1 MREIKIDFD
10 NPGLPQRLDV
20 VENDAQSRFFKAVLY
35 KDGKTYAAPS
45 GATYSIMYRG
55 FGPQNEGWYDTIND
69 GAGKRAACSV
79 SGNVVTCEIARQ
91 ALRVPGHV
99 SVVLCVTGS
108 NGYMLH
114 GWPIDCN
121 CRNDNYTGGTSVESF
136 FYITQI
142 TNADWTSAIQTWE
155 ELKNM
160 IDPTL
165 SLSGKAAD
173 AAKVGEAI
181 NAETTRAK
189 AAEEAN
195 AKGVSHLKEDIVS
208 NAKRNLVNLGAQKV
222 VRGSYYLNRGFDFSQ
237 TTYYTWYFD
246 LSPYNTGRYI
256 VTASSPAYTNF
267 VTFLDENM
275 NIVGYVENSSSDNV
289 IKSEMYV
296 IKPENAKYIAIST
309 GYSTPGQN
317 ALLVSACISV
327 DDIQGAPFYT
337 TDNGEDVDVYPV
349 VILKGTT
356 LDNGELDSSYVPN
369 TTKRA
374 ALYCQKSN
382 CDIKIKCVRKF
393 NISYKNAWTKEVI
406 IRKEDTG
413 CWLSIQNDSN
423 TDFEDAPTGEDIM
436 MVALSKK
443 LHDVVAKPYCVDITN
458 TFTYNQATSNTIPFT
473 PSNIRVV
480 TSLFSPPQKE
490 TIMISVPDTIDVAV
504 EEFILENGVYSK
516 KYMYKDFAANIG
528 VWLNG
533 TFYCNVYPER
543 YYTIMIRNKDNSP
556 ISAGQVYKY
565 LHVYVVDNRFH
576 MPEYYRDYMSQKEK
590 EILENIVSFNSFA
603 FAFITDIHIQRNTK
617 HSPALM
623 RRIKTSCAIKTILG
637 GGDWQTAWNTDD
649 QGKNAIV
656 DDMIEIRNLFFDVP
670 MIKTIGNHEWA
681 YGGNNQYNIST
692 DEAYNIYYRSDE
704 EKAKSE
710 IVYPENGNGTYFY
723 SDDKTNKIRYIS
735 VNCMDYA
742 DDLDISKYNKE
753 WYFSISEEQISW
765 LKSSLN
771 LPSNDWLCV
780 VFSHVPLWTPSERP
794 FGTSTLVVNA
804 EKIGN
809 VISGYTSKTEEFSAH
824 KGTLVCW
831 LAGHEHRDALIEWHG
846 THMVVTNG
854 DCFIRE
860 EGAQTRT
867 LGTTSEQCFDI
878 FCINKKER
886 NVKIVR
892 IGAGE
897 NREFA
902 Y

>member
-35 KDGKTYAAPS
+35 KDGKAYAAPS

-99 SVVLCVTGS
+99 SVVLCVTGG

-136 FYITQI
+136 FYITQV
-142 TNADWTSAIQTWE
+142 TNADWTSAIKAWE

-173 AAKVGEAI
+173 AKATGDAVGQ
-181 NAETTRAK
+181 
-189 AAEEAN
+189 
-195 AKGVSHLKEDIVS
+195 LKEDIVS
-208 NAKRNLVNLGAQKV
+208 NAKRNRVNLGAQKV
-222 VRGSYYLNRGFDFSQ
+222 VRGSYYLDRGFSQ
-237 TTYYTWYFD
+237 TDYYTWYFD

-267 VTFLDENM
+267 VTFLDESM
-275 NIVGYVENSSSDNV
+275 NTVGYVKNSSSDGV
-289 IKSEMYV
+289 VKSEMYV
-296 IKPENAKYIAIST
+296 TKPENAKYIAITT
-309 GYSTPGQN
+309 GVPTLDQR
-317 ALLVSACISV
+317 ALLVSACISI
-327 DDIQGAPFYT
+327 DEIQGVPFYT
-337 TDNGEDVDVYPV
+337 NDNGEDADVYPII
-349 VILKGTT
+349 ILKGTVN
-356 LDNGELDSSYVPN
+356 NGKLDSSYVPN

-374 ALYCQKSN
+374 ALYCPKSN
-382 CDIKIKCVRKF
+382 CDIKIKCVGKF
-393 NISYKNAWTKEVI
+393 NISYKNVWTKEAM

-413 CWLSIQNDSN
+413 FWLSIQNDKN
-423 TDFEDAPTGEDIM
+423 TDFEDVPTGEDIM

-443 LHDVVAKPYCVDITN
+443 SHDVVAKPYCVDITN
-458 TFTYNQATSNTIPFT
+458 TFTYNQASNSTIPFK
-473 PSNIRVV
+473 PSDIRVV
-480 TSLFSPPQKE
+480 TSLFNPPQKE
-490 TIMISVPDTIDVAV
+490 TIMISVPDTIDVIV
-504 EEFILENGVYSK
+504 EEFILKDGVYSK
-516 KYMYKDFAANIG
+516 KYMYKDFAANIN

-543 YYTIMIRNKDNSP
+543 YYTILIRNKDNSP

-576 MPEYYRDYMSQKEK
+576 IPEYYRDYMSQKEK
-590 EILENIVSFNSFA
+590 EILENIDSFNSFA

-637 GGDWQTAWNTDD
+637 GGDWQTAWNSDE

-656 DDMIEIRNLFFDVP
+656 DDMIEIRNLFFDLP

-753 WYFSISEEQISW
+753 WYFSISEEQIAW

-780 VFSHVPLWTPSERP
+780 VFSHVPLWTSSERP

-804 EKIGN
+804 EKIGK

-831 LAGHEHRDALIEWHG
+831 LAGHTHRDALIEWHG

-854 DCFIRE
+854 DCFIRG

-867 LGTTSEQCFDI
+867 LGTTSEQCFDV

>member
-35 KDGKTYAAPS
+35 KDGKAYAAPS

-99 SVVLCVTGS
+99 SVVLCVTGG

-136 FYITQI
+136 FYITQV
-142 TNADWTSAIQTWE
+142 TNADWTSAIKAWE

-173 AAKVGEAI
+173 AKATGDAVGQ
-181 NAETTRAK
+181 
-189 AAEEAN
+189 
-195 AKGVSHLKEDIVS
+195 LKEDIVS
-208 NAKRNLVNLGAQKV
+208 NAKRNRVNLGAQKV
-222 VRGSYYLNRGFDFSQ
+222 VRGSYYLDRGFSQ
-237 TTYYTWYFD
+237 TDYYTWYFD

-267 VTFLDENM
+267 VTFLDESM
-275 NIVGYVENSSSDNV
+275 NTVGYVKNSSSDGV
-289 IKSEMYV
+289 VKSEMYV
-296 IKPENAKYIAIST
+296 TKPENAKYIAITT
-309 GYSTPGQN
+309 GVPTLDQR
-317 ALLVSACISV
+317 ALLVSACISI
-327 DDIQGAPFYT
+327 DEIQGVPFYT
-337 TDNGEDVDVYPV
+337 NDNGEDADVYPII
-349 VILKGTT
+349 ILKGTVN
-356 LDNGELDSSYVPN
+356 NGKLDSSYVPN

-374 ALYCQKSN
+374 ALYCPKSN
-382 CDIKIKCVRKF
+382 CDIKIKCVGKF
-393 NISYKNAWTKEVI
+393 NISYKNVWTKEAM

-413 CWLSIQNDSN
+413 FWLSIQNDKN
-423 TDFEDAPTGEDIM
+423 TDFEDVPTGEDIM

-443 LHDVVAKPYCVDITN
+443 SHDVVAKPYCVDITN
-458 TFTYNQATSNTIPFT
+458 TFTYNQASNSTISFK
-473 PSNIRVV
+473 PSDIRVV
-480 TSLFSPPQKE
+480 TSLFNPPQKE
-490 TIMISVPDTIDVAV
+490 TIMISVPDTIDVIV
-504 EEFILENGVYSK
+504 EEFILKDGVYSK
-516 KYMYKDFAANIG
+516 KYMYKDFAANIN

-543 YYTIMIRNKDNSP
+543 YYTILIRNKDNSP

-576 MPEYYRDYMSQKEK
+576 IPEYYRDYMSQKEK
-590 EILENIVSFNSFA
+590 EILENIDSFNSFA

-637 GGDWQTAWNTDD
+637 GGDWQTAWNSDE

-656 DDMIEIRNLFFDVP
+656 DDMIEIRNLFFDLP

-681 YGGNNQYNIST
+681 YGENNQYNIST

-753 WYFSISEEQISW
+753 WYFSISEEQIAW

-780 VFSHVPLWTPSERP
+780 VFSHVPLWTSSERP

-804 EKIGN
+804 EKIGK

-831 LAGHEHRDALIEWHG
+831 LAGHTHRDALIEWHG

-854 DCFIRE
+854 DCFIRG

-867 LGTTSEQCFDI
+867 LGTTSEQCFDV

>member
-1 MREIKIDFD
+1 MQTIKIDFD

-35 KDGKTYAAPS
+35 KDGKAYAAPS

-99 SVVLCVTGS
+99 IVVLCVTGS

-121 CRNDNYTGGTSVESF
+121 CRNDNYAGGTSVESF
-136 FYITQI
+136 FYITQV
-142 TNADWTSAIQTWE
+142 TNADWTSAIKTWE

-165 SLSGKAAD
+165 SISGKAAD
-173 AAKVGEAI
+173 AAKVGEAVGEI
-181 NAETTRAK
+181 
-189 AAEEAN
+189 
-195 AKGVSHLKEDIVS
+195 KEDLVES
-208 NAKRNLVNLGAQKV
+208 AKSNLVFLGAQKV
-222 VRGSYYLNRGFDFSQ
+222 VRGHYYLNRDFSESS
-237 TTYYTWYFD
+237 YYTWYFD
-246 LSPYNTGRYI
+246 TSLYKTNEYF
-256 VTASSPAYTNF
+256 VTINAPCYTNF
-267 VTFLDENM
+267 VTFLDEGM
-275 NIVGYVENSSSDNV
+275 NPIGYKNNSSESSTV
-289 IKSEMYV
+289 KEMHV
-296 IKPENAKYIAIST
+296 VKPTSAKYIAATTSY
-309 GYSTPGQN
+309 GTPN
-317 ALLVSACISV
+317 DKNLSIRACISIEE
-327 DDIQGAPFYT
+327 IQSSPYYT
-337 TDNGEDVDVYPV
+337 NSTGEDSDISPL
-349 VILKGTT
+349 IMLKGYSI
-356 LDNGELDSSYVPN
+356 DGNYNSSYAPN
-369 TTKRA
+369 TIKRA
-374 ALYCQKSN
+374 ALYCPKSN
-382 CDIKIKCVRKF
+382 CDIKFIGTGYEIRID
-393 NISYKNAWTKEVI
+393 NTWQTEAQISQQSTGKWYT
-406 IRKEDTG
+406 IRN
-413 CWLSIQNDSN
+413 SSN
-423 TDFEDAPTGEDIM
+423 TDFGDPPSDGESVRLI
-436 MVALSKK
+436 ALNNSCFGA
-443 LHDVVAKPYCVDITN
+443 LGEPYCIDITN
-458 TFTYNQATSNTIPFT
+458 KFTYNQATNNTIPFK
-473 PSNIRVV
+473 PSNIRVI
-480 TSLFSPPQKE
+480 TSLFNPPQKA
-490 TIMISVPDTIDVAV
+490 TIMLSVPDTIDAIVD
-504 EEFILENGVYSK
+504 EFALKEDGTYIK
-516 KYMYKDFAANIG
+516 KYLYNDFKANLG
-528 VWLNG
+528 VWVSG
-533 TFYCNVYPER
+533 TFYCNLYPER
-543 YYTIMIRNKDNSP
+543 YYTIMIRNKDDSA
-556 ISAGQVYKY
+556 ISVSQVYKY

-576 MPEYYRDYMSQKEK
+576 IPKYYKDYILRKEK
-590 EILENIVSFNSFA
+590 EVLKNIASFNSFA

-637 GGDWQTAWNTDD
+637 GGDWQTAWNSDE
-649 QGKNAIV
+649 QCKNAIV
-656 DDMIEIRNLFFDVP
+656 DDMIEIRNLFFDLP

-753 WYFSISEEQISW
+753 WYFSISEEQIAW

-780 VFSHVPLWTPSERP
+780 VFSHVPLWTSSERP

-804 EKIGN
+804 EKIGK

-831 LAGHEHRDALIEWHG
+831 LAGHTHRDALIEWHG

>member
-1 MREIKIDFD
+1 MKPWKEVIDGIR
-10 NPGLPQRLDV
+10 N
-20 VENDAQSRFFKAVLY
+20 AVL
-35 KDGKTYAAPS
+35 GKEVREDLAQMGEYVEQFANT
-45 GATYSIMYRG
+45 
-55 FGPQNEGWYDTIND
+55 
-69 GAGKRAACSV
+69 AGE
-79 SGNVVTCEIARQ
+79 N
-91 ALRVPGHV
+91 
-99 SVVLCVTGS
+99 
-108 NGYMLH
+108 
-114 GWPIDCN
+114 
-121 CRNDNYTGGTSVESF
+121 
-136 FYITQI
+136 
-142 TNADWTSAIQTWE
+142 IQ
-155 ELKNM
+155 KA

-165 SLSGKAAD
+165 SISGKAAD
-173 AAKVGEAI
+173 AAKVGEAVGQI
-181 NAETTRAK
+181 
-189 AAEEAN
+189 
-195 AKGVSHLKEDIVS
+195 KEDLVS
-208 NAKRNLVNLGAQKV
+208 NAKRNRVNLGAQKV
-222 VRGSYYLNRGFDFSQ
+222 VRGSYYLDRGFSQ
-237 TTYYTWYFD
+237 TDYYTWYFD

-256 VTASSPAYTNF
+256 VTAYSPAYTNF
-267 VTFLDENM
+267 VTFLDESM
-275 NIVGYVENSSSDNV
+275 NTVGYVKNSSSDEV
-289 IKSEMYV
+289 GKSEMYV
-296 IKPENAKYIAIST
+296 TKPENAKYIAITT
-309 GYSTPGQN
+309 GIPTLDRRG
-317 ALLVSACISV
+317 LLVSACISI
-327 DDIQGAPFYT
+327 DEIQGVPFYT
-337 TDNGEDVDVYPV
+337 NDNGEDADVYPII
-349 VILKGTT
+349 ILKGTVN
-356 LDNGELDSSYVPN
+356 NGKLDSSYVPN

-374 ALYCQKSN
+374 ALYCPKSN
-382 CDIKIKCVRKF
+382 CDIKIKCVGKF
-393 NISYKNAWTKEVI
+393 NISYKNVWTKEAM

-413 CWLSIQNDSN
+413 VWLSIQNDKN
-423 TDFEDAPTGEDIM
+423 TVFEDVPTGEDIM

-443 LHDVVAKPYCVDITN
+443 LHDVVANPYCIDITN
-458 TFTYNQATSNTIPFT
+458 KFTYNQASNSTIPFN
-473 PSNIRVV
+473 PSDIRVV
-480 TSLFSPPQKE
+480 TSLFNPPQKE
-490 TIMISVPDTIDVAV
+490 TIMISVPDTIDVIV
-504 EEFILENGVYSK
+504 EEFILEDGVYSK
-516 KYMYKDFAANIG
+516 KYMYKDFAANIN
-528 VWLNG
+528 VWLDG

-543 YYTIMIRNKDNSP
+543 YYTILIRNKDNSP

-565 LHVYVVDNRFH
+565 LHVYVADNRFH
-576 MPEYYRDYMSQKEK
+576 IPEYYRDYMSQKEK
-590 EILENIVSFNSFA
+590 EILENIDSFNSFA

-617 HSPALM
+617 HSSALM

-637 GGDWQTAWNTDD
+637 GGDWQTAWNSDE

-656 DDMIEIRNLFFDVP
+656 DDMIEIRNLFFDLP

-753 WYFSISEEQISW
+753 WYFSISEEQIAW

-780 VFSHVPLWTPSERP
+780 VFSHVPLWTSSERP

-804 EKIGN
+804 EKIGK

-831 LAGHEHRDALIEWHG
+831 LAGHTHRDALIEWHG

>member
-35 KDGKTYAAPS
+35 KDGKAYTAPS

-69 GAGKRAACSV
+69 GAVKRAACSV

-136 FYITQI
+136 FYITQV
-142 TNADWTSAIQTWE
+142 TNADWTSAIKAWE

-173 AAKVGEAI
+173 AAKVGEAVGEI
-181 NAETTRAK
+181 
-189 AAEEAN
+189 
-195 AKGVSHLKEDIVS
+195 KGDIVS

-222 VRGSYYLNRGFDFSQ
+222 VRGSYYLDRDFDFSQ
-237 TTYYTWYFD
+237 TAYYTWYFD

-275 NIVGYVENSSSDNV
+275 NIVGYVKNSSSDNV

-337 TDNGEDVDVYPV
+337 NDNGEDADVYPII
-349 VILKGTT
+349 ILKGTVN
-356 LDNGELDSSYVPN
+356 NGKLDSSYVPN

-374 ALYCQKSN
+374 ALYCPKSN
-382 CDIKIKCVRKF
+382 CDIKIKCVGKF
-393 NISYKNAWTKEVI
+393 NISYENVWTKEAM

-413 CWLSIQNDSN
+413 LWLSIQNDKN
-423 TDFEDAPTGEDIM
+423 TDFEDVPTGEDIM
-436 MVALSKK
+436 MVSLSKK
-443 LHDVVAKPYCVDITN
+443 LHDVVANPYCIDITN
-458 TFTYNQATSNTIPFT
+458 KFTYNQASNSTIPFK
-473 PSNIRVV
+473 PSDIRVT
-480 TSLFSPPQKE
+480 TSLFGPPQKE
-490 TIMISVPDTIDVAV
+490 TIMISVPDTIDVIV

-576 MPEYYRDYMSQKEK
+576 IPEYYRDYMSQKEK
-590 EILENIVSFNSFA
+590 EILENIDSFNSFA

-753 WYFSISEEQISW
+753 WYFSISEEQIAW

-780 VFSHVPLWTPSERP
+780 VFSHVPLWTSSERP

-804 EKIGN
+804 EKIGK

-831 LAGHEHRDALIEWHG
+831 LAGHTHRDALIEWHG
-846 THMVVTNG
+846 THMVVTNA

>member
-10 NPGLPQRLDV
+10 NPGFPQRLDV

-35 KDGKTYAAPS
+35 KDGKAYTAPS

-136 FYITQI
+136 FYITQV
-142 TNADWTSAIQTWE
+142 TNADWTSAIKTWE

-173 AAKVGEAI
+173 AAKVGEAVGQI
-181 NAETTRAK
+181 
-189 AAEEAN
+189 
-195 AKGVSHLKEDIVS
+195 KEDLAESAKS
-208 NAKRNLVNLGAQKV
+208 NLAFLGVQKV
-222 VRGSYYLNRGFDFSQ
+222 VRGHYYFNRVFSKSD
-237 TTYYTWYFD
+237 YYTWYFD
-246 LSPYNTGRYI
+246 TSLYKTNEYL
-256 VTASSPAYTNF
+256 VTVNAPGYTNF
-267 VTFLDENM
+267 VTFLDEGM
-275 NIVGYVENSSSDNV
+275 NPIGYKNNSSESSTV
-289 IKSEMYV
+289 KEMHV
-296 IKPENAKYIAIST
+296 VKPTSAKYIAATTSYGTPNDKNLSIRACISIEEIQSSPYYT
-309 GYSTPGQN
+309 NSTGEDSDISPLIMLKGYSTDGN
-317 ALLVSACISV
+317 
-327 DDIQGAPFYT
+327 Y
-337 TDNGEDVDVYPV
+337 
-349 VILKGTT
+349 
-356 LDNGELDSSYVPN
+356 DSSYAPN
-369 TTKRA
+369 TIKRA
-374 ALYCQKSN
+374 ALYCPKSN
-382 CDIKIKCVRKF
+382 CDIKFIGTGYE
-393 NISYKNAWTKEVI
+393 ISINNTWQTETQISQQSTGKWYT
-406 IRKEDTG
+406 IRN
-413 CWLSIQNDSN
+413 SSN
-423 TDFEDAPTGEDIM
+423 TDFGDPPSDGESVRLI
-436 MVALSKK
+436 ALNNSCFGA
-443 LHDVVAKPYCVDITN
+443 LGEPYCIDITN
-458 TFTYNQATSNTIPFT
+458 KFTYNQAANNTIPFK

-480 TSLFSPPQKE
+480 TSLFNPPQKA
-490 TIMISVPDTIDVAV
+490 TIMLSVPDTIDAIV
-504 EEFILENGVYSK
+504 EEFALKEDGTYIK
-516 KYMYKDFAANIG
+516 KYLYNDFKANLG
-528 VWLNG
+528 VWVSG

-576 MPEYYRDYMSQKEK
+576 IPEYYRDYMSQKEK
-590 EILENIVSFNSFA
+590 KILENIDSFNSFA

-637 GGDWQTAWNTDD
+637 GGDWQTAWNSDE

-656 DDMIEIRNLFFDVP
+656 DDMIEIRNLFFDLP

-710 IVYPENGNGTYFY
+710 IVYSENGNGTYFY

-753 WYFSISEEQISW
+753 WYFSISEEQIAW

-780 VFSHVPLWTPSERP
+780 VFSHVPLWTSSERP

-804 EKIGN
+804 EKIGK

-831 LAGHEHRDALIEWHG
+831 LAGHTHRDALIEWHG
-846 THMVVTNG
+846 THMVVTNA
-854 DCFIRE
+854 DCFIRG

-867 LGTTSEQCFDI
+867 LGTTSEQCFDV

>member
-35 KDGKTYAAPS
+35 KDGKAYVAPS

-121 CRNDNYTGGTSVESF
+121 CRNDNYTSGTSVESF
-136 FYITQI
+136 FYITQV

-173 AAKVGEAI
+173 AKATGDAVGQ
-181 NAETTRAK
+181 
-189 AAEEAN
+189 
-195 AKGVSHLKEDIVS
+195 LKEDIVS
-208 NAKRNLVNLGAQKV
+208 NEKRNLVNLGAQKV
-222 VRGSYYLNRGFDFSQ
+222 VKGSYYLDRGFSQ
-237 TTYYTWYFD
+237 TSYYTWYFD
-246 LSPYNTGRYI
+246 LAPFNTNRFI
-256 VTASSPAYTNF
+256 VTAASPGYTNF
-267 VTFLDENM
+267 VTFLDESM
-275 NIVGYVENSSSDNV
+275 KTVGYVENSSENV
-289 IKSEMYV
+289 VVKSEMYV
-296 IKPENAKYIAIST
+296 TKPENAKYIAST
-309 GYSTPGQN
+309 TDYLHPNSK

-327 DDIQGAPFYT
+327 DEIQGAPLYT
-337 TDNGEDVDVYPV
+337 TDNGEDVGVYPI
-349 VILKGTT
+349 VILKGTAN
-356 LDNGELDSSYVPN
+356 NGKLDSSYIPN

-374 ALYCQKSN
+374 ALYCPKSN
-382 CDIKIKCVRKF
+382 CDIKIKCVGKF
-393 NISYKNAWTKEVI
+393 SISYENVWTKEAMVH
-406 IRKEDTG
+406 KEDTG
-413 CWLSIQNDSN
+413 RWILIQNDSN
-423 TDFEDAPTGEDIM
+423 TDFEDIPTGEDIM
-436 MVALSKK
+436 MVALSEK
-443 LHDVVAKPYCVDITN
+443 LHDVVAKPYCIDITN
-458 TFTYNQATSNTIPFT
+458 KFTYNQASNLTIPFK

-490 TIMISVPDTIDVAV
+490 TIMISVPGTIDVIV
-504 EEFILENGVYSK
+504 EEFILEDGVYSK
-516 KYMYKDFAANIG
+516 KYMYKDFAANIN

-543 YYTIMIRNKDNSP
+543 YYTILIRNKDNSP
-556 ISAGQVYKY
+556 ISVGQVYKY
-565 LHVYVVDNRFH
+565 LHVYKVDNRFH
-576 MPEYYRDYMSQKEK
+576 IPEYYRDYLSQKEK
-590 EILENIVSFNSFA
+590 EVLENIASFNSFA

-637 GGDWQTAWNTDD
+637 GGDWQTAWNSDEK
-649 QGKNAIV
+649 GKNAIV
-656 DDMIEIRNLFFDVP
+656 DDMIELRDLFFDVP
-670 MIKTIGNHEWA
+670 MLKTIGNHEWA

-692 DEAYNIYYRSDE
+692 DEAYNLYYRSDE

-710 IVYPENGNGTYFY
+710 IMYPENGNGTYFY

-742 DDLDISKYNKE
+742 DNLDISKYNKE
-753 WYFSISEEQISW
+753 WYFSISEEQIAW

-780 VFSHVPLWTPSERP
+780 VFSHVPLWTSSERP

-804 EKIGN
+804 EKIGKI
-809 VISGYTSKTEEFSAH
+809 ISGYTSKTEEFSAH

-831 LAGHEHRDALIEWHG
+831 LAGHTHRDALIEWHG

-860 EGAQTRT
+860 EGAQMRT

-897 NREFA
+897 NRKFA

>member
-35 KDGKTYAAPS
+35 KDGKAYAVPP

-136 FYITQI
+136 FYITQV

-173 AAKVGEAI
+173 A
-181 NAETTRAK
+181 K
-189 AAEEAN
+189 ATGDAVWEI
-195 AKGVSHLKEDIVS
+195 KEDIVINS
-208 NAKRNLVNLGAQKV
+208 KRNLVNLGAKKV
-222 VRGSYYLNRGFDFSQ
+222 VQGSYYLDRDLTQ
-237 TTYYTWYFD
+237 TAYYTWYFD
-246 LSPYNTGRYI
+246 LSPFNTNRFI
-256 VTASSPAYTNF
+256 VTGASPGYTNF
-267 VTFLDENM
+267 VTFLDESM
-275 NIVGYVENSSSDNV
+275 NTVGYVHNGSENV
-289 IKSEMYV
+289 VVKSEMYV
-296 IKPENAKYIAIST
+296 TKPENAKYIAIT
-309 GYSTPGQN
+309 TNYLTPSRES
-317 ALLVSACISV
+317 LLVSACISV
-327 DDIQGAPFYT
+327 DEIQGFPLYT
-337 TDNGEDVDVYPV
+337 TDNGEDVDIYPII
-349 VILKGTT
+349 ILKGTIN
-356 LDNGELDSSYVPN
+356 NGELDSSYVPN

-374 ALYCQKSN
+374 TLYCPKSN
-382 CDIKIKCVRKF
+382 CDIKIKCVGKF
-393 NISYKNAWTKEVI
+393 NISYENVWTKEAMI
-406 IRKEDTG
+406 HKEDTG
-413 CWLSIQNDSN
+413 RWISIQNENN
-423 TDFEDAPTGEDIM
+423 TDFEDIPTSEDIR
-436 MVALSKK
+436 MVALSEK

-458 TFTYNQATSNTIPFT
+458 KFTYNQASNSTIPFK
-473 PSNIRVV
+473 PSDIRVV
-480 TSLFSPPQKE
+480 TSLFNPPQKE
-490 TIMISVPDTIDVAV
+490 TIMISVPDTIEVIV
-504 EEFILENGVYSK
+504 EEFILEDGVYSK
-516 KYMYKDFAANIG
+516 KYMYKDFAANIN
-528 VWLNG
+528 VWLDG

-543 YYTIMIRNKDNSP
+543 YYTISIRNKDNSP

-576 MPEYYRDYMSQKEK
+576 IPEYYRDYMSQKEK
-590 EILENIVSFNSFA
+590 EILENIDSFNSFA

-637 GGDWQTAWNTDD
+637 GGDWQTAWNSDE

-753 WYFSISEEQISW
+753 WYFSISEEQIAW

-780 VFSHVPLWTPSERP
+780 VFSHVPLWTSSERP

-804 EKIGN
+804 EKIGK

-824 KGTLVCW
+824 KGTLMCW
-831 LAGHEHRDALIEWHG
+831 LAGHTHRDALIEWHG
-846 THMVVTNG
+846 THMVVTNA

>member
-35 KDGKTYAAPS
+35 KDGKAYAAPS

-99 SVVLCVTGS
+99 SVVLCVTGG

-136 FYITQI
+136 FYITQV
-142 TNADWTSAIQTWE
+142 TNADWTSAIKAWE

-173 AAKVGEAI
+173 AKATGDAVGQ
-181 NAETTRAK
+181 
-189 AAEEAN
+189 
-195 AKGVSHLKEDIVS
+195 LKEDIVS
-208 NAKRNLVNLGAQKV
+208 NAKRNRVNLGAQKV
-222 VRGSYYLNRGFDFSQ
+222 VRGSYYLDRGFSQ
-237 TTYYTWYFD
+237 TDYYTWYFD

-267 VTFLDENM
+267 VTFLDESM
-275 NIVGYVENSSSDNV
+275 NTVGYVKNSSSDGV
-289 IKSEMYV
+289 VKSEMYV
-296 IKPENAKYIAIST
+296 TKPENAKYIAITT
-309 GYSTPGQN
+309 GVPTLDQRG
-317 ALLVSACISV
+317 LLVSACISI
-327 DDIQGAPFYT
+327 DEIQGVPFYT
-337 TDNGEDVDVYPV
+337 NDNGEDADVYPII
-349 VILKGTT
+349 ILKGTVN
-356 LDNGELDSSYVPN
+356 NGKFDSSYVKN

-374 ALYCQKSN
+374 ALYCPKSN
-382 CDIKIKCVRKF
+382 CDIKIKCVGKF
-393 NISYKNAWTKEVI
+393 NISYKNVWTKEAM

-413 CWLSIQNDSN
+413 FWLSIQNDKN
-423 TDFEDAPTGEDIM
+423 TDFEDVPTGEDIM

-443 LHDVVAKPYCVDITN
+443 SHDVVAKPYCVDITN
-458 TFTYNQATSNTIPFT
+458 TFTYNQASNSTIPFN
-473 PSNIRVV
+473 PSDIRVV
-480 TSLFSPPQKE
+480 TSLFNPPQKE
-490 TIMISVPDTIDVAV
+490 TIMISVPDTIDVIV
-504 EEFILENGVYSK
+504 EEFILKDGVYSK
-516 KYMYKDFAANIG
+516 KYIYKDFAANIN

-543 YYTIMIRNKDNSP
+543 YYTILIRNKDNSP

-576 MPEYYRDYMSQKEK
+576 IPEYYRDYMSQKEK
-590 EILENIVSFNSFA
+590 EILENIDSFNSFA

-637 GGDWQTAWNTDD
+637 GGDWQTAWNSDEK
-649 QGKNAIV
+649 GKNAIV
-656 DDMIEIRNLFFDVP
+656 DDMIEIRNLFFDLP

-753 WYFSISEEQISW
+753 WYFSISEEQIAW

-780 VFSHVPLWTPSERP
+780 VFSHVPLWTSSERP

-804 EKIGN
+804 EKIGK

-831 LAGHEHRDALIEWHG
+831 LAGHTHRDALIEWHG

-867 LGTTSEQCFDI
+867 LGTTSEQCFDV

>member
-1 MREIKIDFD
+1 MQTLKMDFQSQST
-10 NPGLPQRLDV
+10 PPV
-20 VENDAQSRFFKAVLY
+20 VPVMQSDAQSRFIGITLY
-35 KDGKTYAAPS
+35 NGGVPYEAPE
-45 GATYSIMYRG
+45 GASYTVQYC
-55 FGPQNEGWYDTIND
+55 GPGANNMGWYDTIQL
-69 GAGKRAACSV
+69 S
-79 SGNVVTCEIARQ
+79 SGTRKAVIVDSASKNVVTLELAEQ
-91 ALRVPGHV
+91 ALRVNGNV
-99 SVVLCVTGS
+99 FVNLCVVT
-108 NGYMLH
+108 NTGYMLKTF
-114 GWPIDCN
+114 PIL
-121 CRNDNYTGGTSVESF
+121 CRVTGAAFPDTVAVQSF
-136 FYITQI
+136 FYVTGITSEQWLAYV
-142 TNADWTSAIQTWE
+142 TACQDAQKRAEDAAAKFVT
-155 ELKNM
+155 
-160 IDPTL
+160 DPTL

-173 AAKVGEAI
+173 AKATGDVVGEI
-181 NAETTRAK
+181 
-189 AAEEAN
+189 
-195 AKGVSHLKEDIVS
+195 KEDLAESAKS
-208 NAKRNLVNLGAQKV
+208 NLAFLGVQKV
-222 VRGSYYLNRGFDFSQ
+222 VRGHYYFNRGFSKSD
-237 TTYYTWYFD
+237 YYTWYFD
-246 LSPYNTGRYI
+246 TSLYKTNEYL
-256 VTASSPAYTNF
+256 VTVNAPGYTNF
-267 VTFLDENM
+267 VTFLDEGM
-275 NIVGYVENSSSDNV
+275 NPIGYKNNSSESSTV
-289 IKSEMYV
+289 KEMHV
-296 IKPENAKYIAIST
+296 VKPTSAKYIAATTSYGTPNDKNLSIRACISIEEIQSSPYYT
-309 GYSTPGQN
+309 NSTGEDSDISPLIMLKGYSTDGN
-317 ALLVSACISV
+317 
-327 DDIQGAPFYT
+327 Y
-337 TDNGEDVDVYPV
+337 
-349 VILKGTT
+349 
-356 LDNGELDSSYVPN
+356 DSSYAPN
-369 TTKRA
+369 TIKRA
-374 ALYCQKSN
+374 ALYCPKSN
-382 CDIKIKCVRKF
+382 CDIKFIGTGYE
-393 NISYKNAWTKEVI
+393 ISINNTWQTETQISQQSTGKWYT
-406 IRKEDTG
+406 IRN
-413 CWLSIQNDSN
+413 SSN
-423 TDFEDAPTGEDIM
+423 TDFGDPPSDGESVRLI
-436 MVALSKK
+436 ALNNSCFGA
-443 LHDVVAKPYCVDITN
+443 LGEPYCIDITN
-458 TFTYNQATSNTIPFT
+458 KFTYNQATNNTIPFT

-480 TSLFSPPQKE
+480 TSLFNPPQKA
-490 TIMISVPDTIDVAV
+490 TIMLSVPDTIDAIV
-504 EEFILENGVYSK
+504 EEFALKEDGTYIK
-516 KYMYKDFAANIG
+516 KYLYNDFKANLG
-528 VWLNG
+528 VWVSG

-576 MPEYYRDYMSQKEK
+576 IPEYYRDYMSQKEK
-590 EILENIVSFNSFA
+590 EILENIDSFNSFA

-637 GGDWQTAWNTDD
+637 GGDWQTAWNSDE

-656 DDMIEIRNLFFDVP
+656 DDMIEIRNLFFDLP

-710 IVYPENGNGTYFY
+710 IVYSENGNGTYFY

-753 WYFSISEEQISW
+753 WYFSISEEQIAW

-780 VFSHVPLWTPSERP
+780 VFSHVPLWTSSERP

-804 EKIGN
+804 EKIGK

-831 LAGHEHRDALIEWHG
+831 LAGHTHRDALIEWHG
-846 THMVVTNG
+846 THMVVTNA
-854 DCFIRE
+854 DCFIRG

-867 LGTTSEQCFDI
+867 LGTTSEQCFDV

>member
-1 MREIKIDFD
+1 M
-10 NPGLPQRLDV
+10 
-20 VENDAQSRFFKAVLY
+20 
-35 KDGKTYAAPS
+35 
-45 GATYSIMYRG
+45 
-55 FGPQNEGWYDTIND
+55 
-69 GAGKRAACSV
+69 
-79 SGNVVTCEIARQ
+79 
-91 ALRVPGHV
+91 
-99 SVVLCVTGS
+99 
-108 NGYMLH
+108 
-114 GWPIDCN
+114 
-121 CRNDNYTGGTSVESF
+121 
-136 FYITQI
+136 
-142 TNADWTSAIQTWE
+142 
-155 ELKNM
+155 
-160 IDPTL
+160 
-165 SLSGKAAD
+165 
-173 AAKVGEAI
+173 
-181 NAETTRAK
+181 
-189 AAEEAN
+189 
-195 AKGVSHLKEDIVS
+195 
-208 NAKRNLVNLGAQKV
+208 
-222 VRGSYYLNRGFDFSQ
+222 
-237 TTYYTWYFD
+237 
-246 LSPYNTGRYI
+246 
-256 VTASSPAYTNF
+256 
-267 VTFLDENM
+267 
-275 NIVGYVENSSSDNV
+275 
-289 IKSEMYV
+289 
-296 IKPENAKYIAIST
+296 
-309 GYSTPGQN
+309 
-317 ALLVSACISV
+317 
-327 DDIQGAPFYT
+327 
-337 TDNGEDVDVYPV
+337 
-349 VILKGTT
+349 
-356 LDNGELDSSYVPN
+356 DSSYVPN

-374 ALYCQKSN
+374 ALYCKKSN
-382 CDIKIKCVRKF
+382 CDIKIKCVGKF
-393 NISYKNAWTKEVI
+393 NISYKNVWTKEVMI
-406 IRKEDTG
+406 HKEDTG
-413 CWLSIQNDSN
+413 LWLSIQNDNN
-423 TDFEDAPTGEDIM
+423 TDFEDIPTGEDIM

-443 LHDVVAKPYCVDITN
+443 LHDVVAKPYCIDITN
-458 TFTYNQATSNTIPFT
+458 KFTYNQASNSAIPFK
-473 PSNIRVV
+473 PSDIRVV
-480 TSLFSPPQKE
+480 TSLFNPSQKE
-490 TIMISVPDTIDVAV
+490 TIMISVPDTIDVIV
-504 EEFILENGVYSK
+504 EEFILKDGVYSK
-516 KYMYKDFAANIG
+516 KYMYKDFAANIN

-543 YYTIMIRNKDNSP
+543 YYTILIRNKDNSP

-576 MPEYYRDYMSQKEK
+576 IPEYYRDYMSQKEK
-590 EILENIVSFNSFA
+590 EILENIDSFNSFA

-637 GGDWQTAWNTDD
+637 GGDWQTAWNSDE

-656 DDMIEIRNLFFDVP
+656 DDMIELRNLFFDVP
-670 MIKTIGNHEWA
+670 MLKTIGNHEWA

-742 DDLDISKYNKE
+742 DNLDISKYNKE
-753 WYFSISEEQISW
+753 WYFSISEEQIAW

-780 VFSHVPLWTPSERP
+780 VFSHVPLWTSSERP

-809 VISGYTSKTEEFSAH
+809 VMSGYTSKTGEFSSH

-831 LAGHEHRDALIEWHG
+831 LAGHTHRDALIEWHG
-846 THMVVTNG
+846 THMVVTNA

-897 NREFA
+897 NREFS

>member
-1 MREIKIDFD
+1 MQQIRIDFD
-10 NPGLPQRLDV
+10 NPGLPQSLGA
-20 VENDAQSRFFKAVLY
+20 VEGESQSRIFQATLY
-35 KDGKTYAAPS
+35 KS
-45 GATYSIMYRG
+45 GAAYTAPAGAVYSIMYRG
-55 FGPQNEGWYDTIND
+55 FGPQNQGWYDTIED
-69 GAGKRAACSV
+69 GAGKRAACTV
-79 SGNVVTCEIARQ
+79 SGNVITCELARQ
-91 ALRVPGHV
+91 ALRVPGHLT
-99 SVVLCVTGS
+99 VVLCVTDAK
-108 NGYMLH
+108 GYMIKS
-114 GWPIDCN
+114 WPIMADV
-121 CRNDNYTGGTSVESF
+121 RNDGYDDTGESEIYF
-136 FYITQI
+136 
-142 TNADWTSAIQTWE
+142 N
-155 ELKNM
+155 
-160 IDPTL
+160 
-165 SLSGKAAD
+165 LSGIAGNYLTQLEKAMTD
-173 AAKVGEAI
+173 
-181 NAETTRAK
+181 AETTRNNLISTSAQAKKDIDAK
-189 AAEEAN
+189 AAETLKTIPESYTELDGN
-195 AKGVSHLKEDIVS
+195 VKQLKEDMVS
-208 NAKRNLVNLGAQKV
+208 NAKRNRVNLGAQKV
-222 VRGSYYLNRGFDFSQ
+222 VRGSYYLDRGFSQ
-237 TTYYTWYFD
+237 TDYYTWYFD

-256 VTASSPAYTNF
+256 VTASAPAYTNF
-267 VTFLDENM
+267 VTFLDESM
-275 NIVGYVENSSSDNV
+275 NTVGYVKNSSSDGV
-289 IKSEMYV
+289 VKSEMYV
-296 IKPENAKYIAIST
+296 TKPENAKYIAITT
-309 GYSTPGQN
+309 GVPTLDQR
-317 ALLVSACISV
+317 ALLVSACISI
-327 DDIQGAPFYT
+327 DEIQGAPFYT
-337 TDNGEDVDVYPV
+337 NDNGEDADVSPII
-349 VILKGTT
+349 ILKGTVN
-356 LDNGELDSSYVPN
+356 NGKMDSSYVPN

-374 ALYCQKSN
+374 ALYCPKSN
-382 CDIKIKCVRKF
+382 CDIKIKCVGKF
-393 NISYKNAWTKEVI
+393 NISYENVWTKEAM

-413 CWLSIQNDSN
+413 LWLSIQNDNN
-423 TDFEDAPTGEDIM
+423 TDFEDVPTGEDIM

-443 LHDVVAKPYCVDITN
+443 MHDVVANPYCIDITN
-458 TFTYNQATSNTIPFT
+458 KFTYNQASNSTIPFK
-473 PSNIRVV
+473 PSDIRVV
-480 TSLFSPPQKE
+480 TSLFNPPQKE
-490 TIMISVPDTIDVAV
+490 TIMISVPDTIDVIV
-504 EEFILENGVYSK
+504 EEFILEDGVYSK
-516 KYMYKDFAANIG
+516 KYMYKDFAANIN

-543 YYTIMIRNKDNSP
+543 YYTISIRNKDNSP

-576 MPEYYRDYMSQKEK
+576 IPEYYRDYMSQKEK
-590 EILENIVSFNSFA
+590 EILENIDSFNSFA
-603 FAFITDIHIQRNTK
+603 FAFITDIHIQQNTK

-637 GGDWQTAWNTDD
+637 GGDWQTAWNSDE

-656 DDMIEIRNLFFDVP
+656 DDMIEIRNLFFDLP

-723 SDDKTNKIRYIS
+723 SDDKTSKIRYIS

-742 DDLDISKYNKE
+742 DNLDISKYNKE
-753 WYFSISEEQISW
+753 WYFSISEEQIAW

-780 VFSHVPLWTPSERP
+780 VFSHVPLWTSSERP

-804 EKIGN
+804 EKIGK

-831 LAGHEHRDALIEWHG
+831 LAGHTHRDALIEWHG
-846 THMVVTNG
+846 THMVVTNA